1 MFTFPASL
9 AASIL
14 GTTALIVP
22 TNSQLTADIKASTE
36 PASASTGS
44 VRGATVKGPECSL
57 VDSLEAQ
64 LEAETADADS
74 DVGILG
80 CDEGK
85 VCLEDAAS
93 SLGGRCFD
101 FKDEELA
108 NEYDELTAVDS
119 RHRELLNFD
128 APDDP
133 IPCFYANG
141 TEGVKCSGIG
151 ACYKMNTENIQC
163 GSCNG
168 FFACYSEGGRTLY
181 VGEKSCIGDQA
192 CFAWA
197 STKTV
202 TIGTESCVG
211 TGVCY
216 MGENSVYYCIFFI
229 IDLLCYPLIDHSL
242 HVPVFVVV
250 TVYVD
255 VGDTAW

>member
-1 MFTFPASL
+1 MIMFTPASL

-14 GTTALIVP
+14 GTAALIVP

-80 CDEGK
+80 CDEAK
-85 VCLEDAAS
+85 VCLENATS

-119 RHRELLNFD
+119 RHRELANN
-128 APDDP
+128 P
-133 IPCFYANG
+133 IVCNYADG
-141 TEGVKCSGIG
+141 TEGVKCSGDW
-151 ACYKMNTENIQC
+151 ACHGINPDNVQC
-163 GSCNG
+163 GSCIG
-168 FFACYSEGGRTLY
+168 TRACISGGGRTLN
-181 VGEKSCIGDQA
+181 VAEKSCVGYNA
-192 CFAWA
+192 CRATFD
-197 STKTV
+197 STTV
-202 TIGTESCVG
+202 TIGTWSCIG
-211 TGVCY
+211 DSSCKS
-216 MGENSVYYCIFFI
+216 GEIT
-229 IDLLCYPLIDHSL
+229 L
-242 HVPVFVVV
+242 
-250 TVYVD
+250 
-255 VGDTAW
+255 